1 MLPVASSMA
10 CERVTSA
17 VQGNF
22 GQFRLGSRMDKYVR
36 YGDSMYNIYIYTVSD
51 RHLEYEKS
59 FTRDRIRSTDT
70 VLKANASGVRIW
82 HKCS

>member
-1 MLPVASSMA
+1 M
-10 CERVTSA
+10 
-17 VQGNF
+17 
-22 GQFRLGSRMDKYVR
+22 YV
-36 YGDSMYNIYIYTVSD
+36 YMYICTVRD

>member
-1 MLPVASSMA
+1 MVGF
-10 CERVTSA
+10 SA
-17 VQGNF
+17 LF
-22 GQFRLGSRMDKYVR
+22 GRATIHHFQPCSVGIFTAYLNANDVGKANVINHPD
-36 YGDSMYNIYIYTVSD
+36 GYTVRD

>member
-1 MLPVASSMA
+1 MVQFVYSLQDVSPELGHARLV
-10 CERVTSA
+10 RVST
-17 VQGNF
+17 
-22 GQFRLGSRMDKYVR
+22 VR
-36 YGDSMYNIYIYTVSD
+36 D

>member
-1 MLPVASSMA
+1 MIYIFLMHI
-10 CERVTSA
+10 
-17 VQGNF
+17 
-22 GQFRLGSRMDKYVR
+22 
-36 YGDSMYNIYIYTVSD
+36 IYIYIYYIIYFIDFTIYILYCTVSD